1 MKFPCVTVASV
12 LALATAAWLSDST
25 ASLAKP
31 KVPLPRPRPALV
43 AGSGPAITAPA
54 ALHSKPP
61 AAPAAALAAPS
72 PDLAAVKQA
81 LELVRHGKTGEA
93 TSVEASIHDPAAKR
107 LVEWAI
113 LRSDE
118 NNVGFDR
125 YVAFISANPG
135 WPNVGMLRRRAEGA
149 LFQEGRSPATVLAF
163 FAKTQPLTPR
173 GKFALARALLAHGDR
188 AAAQFYVRDAWRYE
202 AFAEDLE

>member
-1 MKFPCVTVASV
+1 VAGNDRLLAQGLRIADAKDTQERSSGPMKFSCVTVASV
-12 LALATAAWLSDST
+12 LALAAAAWLSEGT

-31 KVPLPRPRPALV
+31 KVPLPRPRPTLV
-43 AGSGPAITAPA
+43 AGGAPAAATPA

-61 AAPAAALAAPS
+61 ASPAAALAAPS

-81 LELVRHGKTGEA
+81 LELVRRGKTGEA
-93 TSVEASIHDPAAKR
+93 TSVEAGIHDPAAKR

-125 YVAFISANPG
+125 YVAFIAANPG
-135 WPNVGMLRRRAEGA
+135 WPSEIGRAH
-149 LFQEGRSPATVLAF
+149 V
-163 FAKTQPLTPR
+163 
-173 GKFALARALLAHGDR
+173 
-188 AAAQFYVRDAWRYE
+188 
-202 AFAEDLE
+202 